1 MGDRQRE
8 EPNKI
13 LLTVTPFLT
22 KGKLYILALP
32 NFCFLHYDV
41 SIFIYLNTR
50 KRKKKKWM
58 SDKIKTTD
66 YIG

>member
-32 NFCFLHYDV
+32 NFCILHHDV
-41 SIFIYLNTR
+41 SLFIYLTLG
-50 KRKKKKWM
+50 KERKKNEWV
-58 SDKIKTTD
+58 IKSKQQT
-66 YIG
+66 I

>member
-22 KGKLYILALP
+22 KGKLYIFAFYTMMYRYL
-32 NFCFLHYDV
+32 
-41 SIFIYLNTR
+41 FI
-50 KRKKKKWM
+50 
-58 SDKIKTTD
+58 
-66 YIG
+66 GH

>member
-32 NFCFLHYDV
+32 NFCFLHHDV
-41 SIFIYLNTR
+41 SIFIYLTLG
-50 KRKKKKWM
+50 KERKKNE
-58 SDKIKTTD
+58 
-66 YIG
+66 

>member
-22 KGKLYILALP
+22 KGKLCILALP
-32 NFCFLHYDV
+32 NFCFLHHDV
-41 SIFIYLNTR
+41 SIFIYLTLG
-50 KRKKKKWM
+50 KEKKKNEWV
-58 SDKIKTTD
+58 IKSKQQT
-66 YIG
+66 I

>member
-32 NFCFLHYDV
+32 NFCFLHHDV
-41 SIFIYLNTR
+41 SIFIYLTLGKER
-50 KRKKKKWM
+50 KKKWM
-58 SDKIKTTD
+58 SDKIKATD

>member
-32 NFCFLHYDV
+32 NFCILHHDV
-41 SIFIYLNTR
+41 SIFIYLTLG
-50 KRKKKKWM
+50 KERKKNE
-58 SDKIKTTD
+58 
-66 YIG
+66 